1 MGLFDALRGRRTKE
15 PGGETAGGE
24 IGPMDPGEPDP
35 IDLRPRT
42 DGSYLSEAGALRFT
56 GSQVRES
63 PETDPA
69 AARRDLGSPDART
82 GEYTSA
88 GRFLVRSPAR
98 GSVTFSAVAVTP
110 ELLSLRR
117 TDIGT
122 GDSAVYEFRFQPD

>member
-1 MGLFDALRGRRTKE
+1 MGLFDSLRGRRTQQ
-15 PGGETAGGE
+15 PDSSGAE

-42 DGSYLSEAGALRFT
+42 DGSYHSSAGALRFT
-56 GSQVRES
+56 AAAVRES
-63 PETDPA
+63 PEADPA
-69 AARRDLGSPDART
+69 AAKQDLGSADART

-110 ELLSLRR
+110 DLLTLRR

-122 GDSAVYEFRFQPD
+122 GDSAVVDFRFQPD